1 MVPDEWVAFLAFS
14 KTVPFAALGLDG
26 DGETYVCNHVLAM
39 GPASAAPL
47 FQHSHRRT
55 GLLKGPSPAVE
66 LGRDR
71 RLPMKVEDRSGSW
84 THFFLD
90 DADSPCL
97 VASELLAE
105 SRGVQSKLQK
115 AQRRAV
121 ESKGLSYSAD
131 KAIEG

>member
-1 MVPDEWVAFLAFS
+1 MGF
-14 KTVPFAALGLDG
+14 DG
-26 DGETYVCNHVLAM
+26 DGETYVCNRVLAM
-39 GPASAAPL
+39 GSASAAPL

-84 THFFLD
+84 ARFFLD
-90 DADSPCL
+90 DADIPCL

-131 KAIEG
+131 KAVEG